1 LADGISED
9 APGLFGW
16 VPKPP
21 RGQGRPEFEWSHEK
35 SNRIMVLFAC
45 GYTHAEVAAVIGCD
59 AKTLRKVFSRECRE
73 KGRAD
78 LVMRSGMMMQLVSE
92 AEKGSVTA
100 IKQLEA
106 MVEREQTRV
115 LGEKVKARG
124 KPDKAEP
131 KAAPLGKKQQQ
142 QLQAEGVGGLYS
154 PRPGPH
160 AVN

>member
-1 LADGISED
+1 MADGISED

-21 RGQGRPEFEWSHEK
+21 RGQGRPGFEWTREK
-35 SNRIMVLFAC
+35 SNRLMVLFAC
-45 GYTHAEVAAVIGCD
+45 GYSQKDAAPLIGCD
-59 AKTLRKVFSRECRE
+59 VKTLRKVFSRECAE
-73 KGRAD
+73 MKRAE
-78 LVMRSGMMMQLVSE
+78 LVVRSGMMAKLVEE
-92 AEKGSVTA
+92 AEGGSVSA

-115 LGEKVKARG
+115 MGEKVKARG
-124 KPDKAEP
+124 KAEKPEP
-131 KAAPLGKKQQQ
+131 KAAPLGKKQEQ
-142 QLQAEGVGGLYS
+142 QLQAEGVGGLYQ